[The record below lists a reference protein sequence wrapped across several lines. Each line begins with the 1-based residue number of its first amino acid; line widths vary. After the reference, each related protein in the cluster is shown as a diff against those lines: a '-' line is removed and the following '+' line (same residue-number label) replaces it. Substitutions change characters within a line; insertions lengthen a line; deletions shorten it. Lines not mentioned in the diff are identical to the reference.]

1 MKNRIFVI
9 LAFVFVWMGCNEREI
24 PVYDTGKFY
33 IEFENE
39 TVDSTIFTFIY
50 YPHNEY
56 YDLPV
61 AMKIAG
67 ETAKRDLTYK
77 ISVDEE
83 LSTVEDNCI
92 GSRLATG
99 VTAPVLPT

>member
-33 IEFENE
+33 IELENE

-67 ETAKRDLTYK
+67 DTA
-77 ISVDEE
+77 
-83 LSTVEDNCI
+83 
-92 GSRLATG
+92 
-99 VTAPVLPT
+99 

>member
-39 TVDSTIFTFIY
+39 TVDSTIFTFI
-50 YPHNEY
+50 
-56 YDLPV
+56 
-61 AMKIAG
+61 
-67 ETAKRDLTYK
+67 
-77 ISVDEE
+77 
-83 LSTVEDNCI
+83 
-92 GSRLATG
+92 
-99 VTAPVLPT
+99 